1 MGRRET
7 FHKQA
12 DPKIKPTTLQQDN
25 QKSFWF
31 EGLKI
36 LAVIS
41 AAAGLY
47 LTSFYS
53 YLLFH
58 SIVELFS
65 VAIAWGVFALAWN
78 SRRLIRNNYLLLL
91 GIAYLF
97 VGNLDLLH
105 TLAYKGMNVF
115 PGYGANLPTQLWIAA
130 RYLESISF
138 LIAPF
143 FLGRDLNPRNALVAY
158 FLCFTLILL
167 SIFAWP
173 IFPTCYV
180 EGQGLTTFK
189 VVSEYIICALILGA
203 LALLYYERQEF
214 DVTVWQLVAWSLL
227 TMMVAELAFTHYIG
241 VYDLSNQIGHYFKV
255 VSFYLV
261 YKAIIE
267 TGLTKPF
274 SILLR
279 DLKQAEEAL
288 RKANEALEG
297 QVEERTAALQE
308 ANVQLRQEIQ
318 ERQGI
323 EANLRSSE
331 EKLRYLASQI
341 LQVQEQ
347 ERGRISRE
355 LHDDLGQSLIVVK
368 LTMRKIY
375 RALSTDNLA
384 VTEDLE
390 NALAQ
395 LDSLIDK
402 VRRISHNLSPSIL
415 EDFGLEAALAS
426 LFEDFS
432 ATEELKFSI
441 NLEKVSPHLSP
452 TVQVAIYRIFQEAL
466 TNISKHAAAS
476 EVKVQITRTNDHIRF
491 LVEDNGR
498 GFDLAAAKAGGR
510 GVGLASIEERLHL
523 LKGVLE
529 IQSQK
534 GRGTQLSF
542 ILPCESASAP
552 E

>member
-1 MGRRET
+1 
-7 FHKQA
+7 
-12 DPKIKPTTLQQDN
+12 
-25 QKSFWF
+25 
-31 EGLKI
+31 
-36 LAVIS
+36 
-41 AAAGLY
+41 
-47 LTSFYS
+47 
-53 YLLFH
+53 
-58 SIVELFS
+58 
-65 VAIAWGVFALAWN
+65 
-78 SRRLIRNNYLLLL
+78 
-91 GIAYLF
+91 
-97 VGNLDLLH
+97 
-105 TLAYKGMNVF
+105 
-115 PGYGANLPTQLWIAA
+115 
-130 RYLESISF
+130 
-138 LIAPF
+138 
-143 FLGRDLNPRNALVAY
+143 
-158 FLCFTLILL
+158 
-167 SIFAWP
+167 
-173 IFPTCYV
+173 V

-384 VTEDLE
+384 VSEDLE